1 MATPTDMMIQM
12 LLAQITDL
20 QRRVTTLESAS
31 GSASGSTTRGT
42 NVAAAPFTPATQF
55 TPQGMRT
62 GVTGTRNIVKHSVPL
77 QNGSGPSDSYEQRKQ
92 PRGKPRV
99 GGTNDAAGAPRT
111 RGPRIGTVPREA
123 TATAEGGHSAP
134 PVALS
139 AILNDGECV
148 TMTIGTG
155 KDEDGNFTNT
165 TCTATFKDEQFTVT
179 ASELAPE
186 LVDKTFKAPGEVLYK
201 FMDQLKQ
208 NGHIKRTFS
217 VAPWKLCTVER
228 DGKSVTLQEL
238 RNSTA

>member
-99 GGTNDAAGAPRT
+99 GGTNDAAGAPRA
-111 RGPRIGTVPREA
+111 RGPRIGTVPRD
-123 TATAEGGHSAP
+123 ATAEGGHSAP